1 MRVERLVDERARK
14 MRMTRKGK
22 NRVSI
27 ENACI
32 EFSTECTHRLLH
44 LRARCTI

>member
-14 MRMTRKGK
+14 MRMGRRGK

-27 ENACI
+27 ENAHV
-32 EFSTECTHRLLH
+32 EFSTECMHRLLH
-44 LRARCTI
+44 LRARCTT